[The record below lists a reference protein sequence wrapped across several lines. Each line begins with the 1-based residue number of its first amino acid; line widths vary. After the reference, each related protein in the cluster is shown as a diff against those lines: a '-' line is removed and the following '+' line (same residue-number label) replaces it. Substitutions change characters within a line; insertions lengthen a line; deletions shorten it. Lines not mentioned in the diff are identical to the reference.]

1 MDAADCRASDIHVM
15 YGTKRWKSVQNAER
29 HRSLS
34 IERAGGNL
42 CREFGHIGL
51 VWILHYRLE

>member
-1 MDAADCRASDIHVM
+1 MDAADCRGSDIHVM
-15 YGTKRWKSVQNAER
+15 YGTKRWMSVQNAER
-29 HRSLS
+29 HRPP

-42 CREFGHIGL
+42 CREFGRIGL